1 MSTAK
6 SNINRVWALIKDIG
20 IAQVVT
26 HDGDPEALRARPM
39 AAHPDSRDN
48 AIYFLT
54 DADSPKDEAVRRN
67 NAVCLA
73 FSDVKRQRYV
83 SVTGHADVS
92 NDRAM
97 IGRLWSAA
105 DKAFWRDE
113 NDPRIRLFRVV
124 PTAAE
129 FWESPGFIVASV
141 KMIAARVTGARP
153 NFHANAKV
161 EFSHAPGD

>member
-1 MSTAK
+1 MSAPEE
-6 SNINRVWALIKDIG
+6 NVDRVWALIKEIG
-20 IAQVVT
+20 VAQVVT
-26 HDGDPEALRARPM
+26 HDGDPDTLRARPM
-39 AAHPDSRDN
+39 AAHPDPREN

-54 DADSPKDEAVRRN
+54 DADSPKDDAVRRN

-73 FSDVKRQRYV
+73 FSDVKRQKYV

-97 IGRLWSAA
+97 IGKFWSAA

-129 FWESPGFIVASV
+129 FWESPGFIIGSV
-141 KMIAARVTGARP
+141 KMIAGRVTGARP
-153 NFHANAKV
+153 HFHANAKV
-161 EFSHAPGD
+161 LFSHAPGD